1 MSDMSFETENS
12 IDVNG
17 SVIDSGIIT
26 QGLNLLIIPEEQQEL
41 CLAFSIVLSIAD
53 VTRKTRYGRA
63 LVFSLENAR
72 KKAEQMISKY
82 NAMLGDLTVI
92 HAYQKGTFGNRIEE
106 GLDVFLQDN
115 SKIEVVVIDSLE
127 KIIEAEL
134 GRMEYSYAHRKLC
147 EIKDVADR
155 HGASLIV
162 GIHDGNPEGIG
173 MLTEI
178 ADTVLKIVT
187 KDENQNNHKYTFH
200 VTRRDIPEK
209 EIITEFDADN
219 CTWKQIVDK

>member
-1 MSDMSFETENS
+1 MSGTSMETENS
-12 IDVNG
+12 IDVNRA
-17 SVIDSGIIT
+17 VIDSGIIT
-26 QGLNLLIIPEEQQEL
+26 QGLNLLIIPKWQQEL
-41 CLAFSIVLSIAD
+41 CLALSIALSVGD
-53 VTRKTRYGRA
+53 VTRNTRNGRA

-72 KKAEQMISKY
+72 EKTEQRLGKY
-82 NAMLGDLTVI
+82 NVMVRDITLI
-92 HAYQKGTFGNRIEE
+92 YAYQKGTFGNRIEE

-115 SKIEVVVIDSLE
+115 PKIEVVVIDSLE
-127 KIIEAEL
+127 KIIEAEF

-173 MLTEI
+173 MLTDI